1 MKSLIT
7 FLFIIVASTTY
18 RCGKEEETIDCNEA
32 TSQMLGT
39 WNGNLLYTL
48 PGPQNANT
56 ANIIPGAT
64 GVNHDF
70 VLEITST
77 SECSFFGSITYGEI
91 SNNTVY
97 QIAGNID
104 KYGWVT
110 FSETTYIN
118 DGEIYTGCFDP
129 NVINQ
134 GSTCRWWPTGRWN
147 VGGVFSKGRFTNDPV
162 YEWEGE
168 FRLPSSGYQYSVD
181 GSFTNTVAVEDIQG
195 NYKITKQ

>member
-32 TSQMLGT
+32 TSQMVGT

-70 VLEITST
+70 VLEEPQIFHMISHD
-77 SECSFFGSITYGEI
+77 ITY
-91 SNNTVY
+91 
-97 QIAGNID
+97 
-104 KYGWVT
+104 
-110 FSETTYIN
+110 
-118 DGEIYTGCFDP
+118 
-129 NVINQ
+129 
-134 GSTCRWWPTGRWN
+134 
-147 VGGVFSKGRFTNDPV
+147 VGVV
-162 YEWEGE
+162 E
-168 FRLPSSGYQYSVD
+168 RLAVLGLTHTLRSSY
-181 GSFTNTVAVEDIQG
+181 
-195 NYKITKQ
+195 